1 MNKDTL
7 HKIPWGSSIWFSDV
21 DDTLINTAEVT
32 PIASNGIKR
41 VFESRFDK
49 EIAEKIQQSFN
60 QIFQSMLHGLRNKTE
75 EDWKGKE
82 EEKKAFE
89 ALWNEIRQYQQ
100 EIEEK
105 YGTIKKFSREV
116 FIKIAADRNGIT
128 VSPEII
134 YEAADAYWI
143 TLSEVCQ
150 PLPGALELTQEI
162 KKHGRP
168 LYLVTSSDARLKIK
182 ANGQFEYNPEYSENF
197 KRERMQLLREKG
209 IEFNTVSI
217 GDPEDKP
224 HKDFFQKGIKS
235 AEQDLGF
242 SIDLSNAI
250 IMGDS
255 YVADLQ
261 TPKEMGFGLVVLVQ
275 QESNKTE
282 VIDKHQIVT
291 NTLAEVS
298 QYLVD

>member
-1 MNKDTL
+1 MNKSSL
-7 HKIPWGSSIWFSDV
+7 HKISWVSSIWFSDV

-32 PIASNGIKR
+32 PIASNGIKK
-41 VFESRFDK
+41 VFEARFDK
-49 EIAEKIQQSFN
+49 NIAEKIQQSFN
-60 QIFQSMLHGLRNKTE
+60 EIFQTMLYGLRNKTD
-75 EDWKGKE
+75 EDWAGKE
-82 EEKKAFE
+82 KERKEFE
-89 ALWNEIRQYQQ
+89 SLWNEVKEYQQ

-105 YGTIKKFSREV
+105 YGTIKKFSREI
-116 FIKIAADRNGIT
+116 FIKIAADRNGLT

-143 TLSEVCQ
+143 TLSEVCK
-150 PLPGALELTQEI
+150 PLPGVMKLTKEI

-182 ANGQFEYNPEYSENF
+182 ENSQFEYNPEYSENF
-197 KRERMQLLREKG
+197 KRERMQVLREKG

-224 HKDFFQKGIKS
+224 HMDFFEKGIKS
-235 AEQDLGF
+235 AQADLGHH
-242 SIDLSNAI
+242 IDLSNAI

-255 YVADLQ
+255 YAADLQ

-275 QESNKTE
+275 SENNKTE
-282 VIDKHQIVT
+282 IIDEHQLVT
-291 NTLAEVS
+291 NNLEGVS